1 LAPAQLPSWLQALT
15 PKDRPPAGAP
25 AEEEPFESEGIL
37 AGLRG
42 VLPVATVA
50 TQTLGAGVSIRPQVE
65 PNDLALAGTLQELIA
80 RGAAPAIRRE
90 GESRAQKLWSNTQ
103 RFLVFLIIAVI
114 AIIPLIYSLGW
125 VSAPSLPEAG
135 NAMYDKLQEL
145 KPGAPVLV
153 AFDYEPTQS
162 PEMDTQACVV
172 MRHLFARK
180 AHVEVV
186 SLYPAGPAAAQAVI
200 DQLSRPMSDTRS
212 LCGTVPITG
221 DVDRRGYVPGQAT
234 GVASIVDT
242 TPVSTVIELAATPDT
257 LRWWA
262 EQLAP
267 HRNDVQLFAG
277 VSASAEPMSRPYVES
292 QQVKGIIAGVPG
304 AIAYQFRL
312 DPSSKDDQTKR
323 QILLAPLESIAL
335 ANTALVVVMLLGGL
349 IQLLSG
355 RGALSANERRRS
367 GR

>member
-1 LAPAQLPSWLQALT
+1 
-15 PKDRPPAGAP
+15 
-25 AEEEPFESEGIL
+25 
-37 AGLRG
+37 
-42 VLPVATVA
+42 
-50 TQTLGAGVSIRPQVE
+50 
-65 PNDLALAGTLQELIA
+65 
-80 RGAAPAIRRE
+80 
-90 GESRAQKLWSNTQ
+90 
-103 RFLVFLIIAVI
+103 
-114 AIIPLIYSLGW
+114 
-125 VSAPSLPEAG
+125 
-135 NAMYDKLQEL
+135 
-145 KPGAPVLV
+145 
-153 AFDYEPTQS
+153 
-162 PEMDTQACVV
+162 
-172 MRHLFARK
+172 
-180 AHVEVV
+180 
-186 SLYPAGPAAAQAVI
+186 
-200 DQLSRPMSDTRS
+200 
-212 LCGTVPITG
+212 
-221 DVDRRGYVPGQAT
+221 
-234 GVASIVDT
+234 
-242 TPVSTVIELAATPDT
+242 VIELAATPDT